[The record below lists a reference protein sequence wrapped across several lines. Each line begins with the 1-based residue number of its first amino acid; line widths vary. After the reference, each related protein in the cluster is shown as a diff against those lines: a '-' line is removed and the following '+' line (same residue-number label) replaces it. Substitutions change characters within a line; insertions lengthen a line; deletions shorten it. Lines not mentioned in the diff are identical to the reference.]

1 MSEPVP
7 VGPFPL
13 EQVFREHQRRVF
25 RAAYR
30 ITGNAQ
36 DAEDVLQTVFLRLAR
51 REPGTLPVDNL
62 SSYLYR
68 AAINAAFD
76 LLRSRR
82 DTESVA
88 LEEAQGSLPAPVD
101 GAPDRIQEAQELRAW
116 LRRALTRLRPR
127 AAEAFTLRYLEGYE
141 NHDIARILG
150 ISRVAVAV
158 TLHRTRR
165 RLRKE
170 LRRQS
175 RERSG
180 IHSPRVR
187 EADPL
192 DERRRIHFAN
202 AEEAS
207 GGSGGRATSAPQL
220 KDGGEP

>member
-7 VGPFPL
+7 AGPFGL
-13 EQVFREHQRRVF
+13 EQVFREHQQRVF

-51 REPGTLPVDNL
+51 REAGTLPVDNL
-62 SSYLYR
+62 TSYLYR
-68 AAINAAFD
+68 AAINAALD
-76 LLRSRR
+76 LLRARR
-82 DTESVA
+82 DTVSVA

-101 GAPDRIQEAQELRAW
+101 GAPDRLQEAQELRAW
-116 LRRALTRLRPR
+116 LRRALSRLRPR
-127 AAEAFTLRYLEGYE
+127 AAEVFTLRYLEGYE
-141 NHDIARILG
+141 NHDIARMLG

-180 IHSPRVR
+180 IHSR
-187 EADPL
+187 
-192 DERRRIHFAN
+192 
-202 AEEAS
+202 EAS

-220 KDGGEP
+220 KDGGKS